1 MRALIVEDDRALA
14 RTLGEMLKSAH
25 FESDISY
32 DGESGL
38 DNGLSDTYD
47 LIVLDIML
55 PKKDG
60 FSIAKELRRAK
71 IDTPILM
78 LTARTETGDKVRGLD
93 SGADYYLTKPF
104 EMSELLACVRALTRR
119 QGEVV
124 MDELTFGDLTLN
136 LSTCDLCYGDK
147 KVRLGKKEFSIMRIF
162 MTNGAAIVSKETLI
176 NKVWGFESDAED
188 NNVEV
193 YISFLRKKLAFLKAP
208 VQIATLRK
216 FGYRW
221 CCSSSPASC
230 SWAPGG

>member
-14 RTLGEMLKSAH
+14 RTLGEMLKSAY

-136 LSTCDLCYGDK
+136 LSTCDLC
-147 KVRLGKKEFSIMRIF
+147 LGKKEFSIMRIF

-216 FGYRW
+216 FGYRLE
-221 CCSSSPASC
+221 AVEK
-230 SWAPGG
+230 

>member
-1 MRALIVEDDRALA
+1 MRALIVEDDKALA
-14 RTLGEMLKSAH
+14 RTLSEMLKSAR
-25 FESDISY
+25 FESDICY

-38 DNGLSDTYD
+38 DNGLSDVYD
-47 LIVLDIML
+47 L
-55 PKKDG
+55 
-60 FSIAKELRRAK
+60 

-78 LTARTETGDKVRGLD
+78 LTARTETGDKVKGLD

-104 EMSELLACVRALTRR
+104 EMSELMACVRALTRR

-124 MDELTFGDLTLN
+124 MDELSFGDLKLN
-136 LSTCDLCYGDK
+136 LSTCDLSYADK

-162 MTNGAAIVSKETLI
+162 LANGAAVVSKESLI

-193 YISFLRKKLAFLKAP
+193 YISFLRKKLVFLKAP

-216 FGYRW
+216 FGYRLE
-221 CCSSSPASC
+221 ALEK
-230 SWAPGG
+230 

>member
-71 IDTPILM
+71 IGTPILM

-162 MTNGAAIVSKETLI
+162 MANGAAIVSKETLI

-216 FGYRW
+216 FGYRLE
-221 CCSSSPASC
+221 ASEK
-230 SWAPGG
+230 

>member
-14 RTLGEMLKSAH
+14 RTLGEMLKSAY

-60 FSIAKELRRAK
+60 FAVAKELRRAK

-216 FGYRW
+216 FGYRLE
-221 CCSSSPASC
+221 ASEK
-230 SWAPGG
+230 

>member
-1 MRALIVEDDRALA
+1 MRALIVEDDKALA

-25 FESDISY
+25 FESDICY

-38 DNGLSDTYD
+38 DNGLSDVYD
-47 LIVLDIML
+47 LIILDIML

-60 FSIAKELRRAK
+60 FSVARELRREK

-78 LTARTETGDKVRGLD
+78 LTARTETGDRVCGLD
-93 SGADYYLTKPF
+93 SGGDYYLTKPF

-124 MDELTFGDLTLN
+124 MDELNFGDLRLN
-136 LSTCDLCYGDK
+136 LSTGDLSYGDK

-162 MTNGAAIVSKETLI
+162 LSNGEAIVSKETLI
-176 NKVWGFESDAED
+176 NKVWGYESDAED

-216 FGYRW
+216 FGYRLE
-221 CCSSSPASC
+221 AVDK
-230 SWAPGG
+230 

>member
-60 FSIAKELRRAK
+60 FAVAKELRRAR

-216 FGYRW
+216 FGYRLEEG
-221 CCSSSPASC
+221 SAK
-230 SWAPGG
+230 

>member
-14 RTLGEMLKSAH
+14 RTLGEMLKSAY

-93 SGADYYLTKPF
+93 SGADYYLTKPL
-104 EMSELLACVRALTRR
+104 LLACVRALTRR

-216 FGYRW
+216 FGYRLE
-221 CCSSSPASC
+221 ASEK
-230 SWAPGG
+230 

>member
-32 DGESGL
+32 DGESGP
-38 DNGLSDTYD
+38 DNGLSDTYY

-216 FGYRW
+216 FGYRLE
-221 CCSSSPASC
+221 A
-230 SWAPGG
+230 AEK

>member
-1 MRALIVEDDRALA
+1 MRALIVEDDKALA
-14 RTLGEMLKSAH
+14 RTLGEMLKSAR
-25 FESDISY
+25 FESDICY
-32 DGESGL
+32 DGETGL
-38 DNGLSDTYD
+38 DNGLSGVYD

-55 PKKDG
+55 PRRDG
-60 FSIAKELRRAK
+60 FSIARELRKER

-124 MDELTFGDLTLN
+124 MDELSFGALKLN
-136 LSTCDLCYGDK
+136 LSTCDLTYGDK
-147 KVRLGKKEFSIMRIF
+147 KVRLGKKEFSLMRIL
-162 MTNGAAIVSKETLI
+162 MSNGEAVISKETLI

-208 VQIATLRK
+208 IQIATLRK
-216 FGYRW
+216 FGYRLE
-221 CCSSSPASC
+221 A
-230 SWAPGG
+230 ATEK

>member
-14 RTLGEMLKSAH
+14 RTLGEMLKSAY

-60 FSIAKELRRAK
+60 FAVAKELRRAR

-162 MTNGAAIVSKETLI
+162 LSNGEAIVSKETLI
-176 NKVWGFESDAED
+176 NKVWGYESDAED

-216 FGYRW
+216 FGYRLE
-221 CCSSSPASC
+221 A
-230 SWAPGG
+230 ADK

>member
-14 RTLGEMLKSAH
+14 RTLGEMLKSAY

-60 FSIAKELRRAK
+60 FSIARELRAAK

-216 FGYRW
+216 FGYRLE
-221 CCSSSPASC
+221 ASEK
-230 SWAPGG
+230 

>member
-1 MRALIVEDDRALA
+1 MRALIVEDDKALA
-14 RTLGEMLKSAH
+14 RTLGEMLKSAR
-25 FESDISY
+25 FESDICY
-32 DGESGL
+32 DGETGL
-38 DNGLSDTYD
+38 DNGLSDVYD
-47 LIVLDIML
+47 LIILDIML

-60 FSIAKELRRAK
+60 FSVARELRREK

-93 SGADYYLTKPF
+93 SGGDYYLTKPF

-124 MDELTFGDLTLN
+124 MDELSFGDLHLN
-136 LSTCDLCYGDK
+136 LSTGDLSYGDK

-162 MTNGAAIVSKETLI
+162 LSNGEAIVSKETLI
-176 NKVWGFESDAED
+176 NKVWGYESDAED

-216 FGYRW
+216 FGYRLE
-221 CCSSSPASC
+221 A
-230 SWAPGG
+230 ADK

>member
-60 FSIAKELRRAK
+60 FAVAKELRRAR

-162 MTNGAAIVSKETLI
+162 MANGAAIVSKETLI

-216 FGYRW
+216 FGYRLE
-221 CCSSSPASC
+221 ASEK
-230 SWAPGG
+230 

>member
-14 RTLGEMLKSAH
+14 RTLGEMLRSAH
-25 FESDISY
+25 FESDICY

-38 DNGLSDTYD
+38 DNGLSDAYD

-60 FSIAKELRRAK
+60 FTIARELRRAK

-124 MDELTFGDLTLN
+124 MDELGFGELRLN
-136 LSTCDLCYGDK
+136 LSTCDLAYGDK
-147 KVRLGKKEFSIMRIF
+147 KVRLGKKEFSLMRIF
-162 MTNGAAIVSKETLI
+162 MSNGGAVVSKESLI
-176 NKVWGFESDAED
+176 NKVWGYESDAED

-216 FGYRW
+216 FGYRLE
-221 CCSSSPASC
+221 A
-230 SWAPGG
+230 ADK

>member
-14 RTLGEMLKSAH
+14 RTLGEMLKSAY

-60 FSIAKELRRAK
+60 FAVAKELRRAR
-71 IDTPILM
+71 IDAPILM

-216 FGYRW
+216 FGYRLE
-221 CCSSSPASC
+221 ASEK
-230 SWAPGG
+230 

>member
-60 FSIAKELRRAK
+60 FAVAKELRRAK
-71 IDTPILM
+71 IGTPILM

-216 FGYRW
+216 FGYRLE
-221 CCSSSPASC
+221 ASEK
-230 SWAPGG
+230 

>member
-1 MRALIVEDDRALA
+1 MRALIVEDDKALA
-14 RTLGEMLKSAH
+14 RTLGEMLKSAR
-25 FESDISY
+25 FESDICY
-32 DGESGL
+32 DGETGL
-38 DNGLSDTYD
+38 DNGLSDVYD
-47 LIVLDIML
+47 LIILDIML

-60 FSIAKELRRAK
+60 FSIARELRKAK
-71 IDTPILM
+71 IAAPILM
-78 LTARTETGDKVRGLD
+78 LTARTETDDKVRGLD

-124 MDELTFGDLTLN
+124 MDELNFGDLRLN
-136 LSTCDLCYGDK
+136 LSTGDLSYGDK

-162 MTNGAAIVSKETLI
+162 LSNGEAIVSKETLI
-176 NKVWGFESDAED
+176 NKVCGYESDAED

-216 FGYRW
+216 FGYRLERTDT
-221 CCSSSPASC
+221 
-230 SWAPGG
+230 

>member
-60 FSIAKELRRAK
+60 FAVAKELRRAR

-216 FGYRW
+216 FGYRLE
-221 CCSSSPASC
+221 ASEQ
-230 SWAPGG
+230 

>member
-1 MRALIVEDDRALA
+1 MRALIVEDDKALA
-14 RTLGEMLKSAH
+14 RTLGEMLKSAR
-25 FESDISY
+25 FESDICY
-32 DGESGL
+32 DGETGL
-38 DNGLSDTYD
+38 DNGLSDVYD
-47 LIVLDIML
+47 LIILDIML

-60 FSIAKELRRAK
+60 FSVARELRREK

-78 LTARTETGDKVRGLD
+78 LTARTETGDRVRGLD
-93 SGADYYLTKPF
+93 SGGDYYLTKPF

-124 MDELTFGDLTLN
+124 MDELSFGDLRLN
-136 LSTCDLCYGDK
+136 LSTGDLSYGDK

-162 MTNGAAIVSKETLI
+162 LSNGEAIVSKETLI
-176 NKVWGFESDAED
+176 NKVWGYESDAED

-216 FGYRW
+216 FGYRLE
-221 CCSSSPASC
+221 A
-230 SWAPGG
+230 ADK

>member
-25 FESDISY
+25 FESDICN

-38 DNGLSDTYD
+38 DNGLSGAYD

-60 FSIAKELRRAK
+60 FSIARELRAAK

-216 FGYRW
+216 FGYRLE
-221 CCSSSPASC
+221 ASEK
-230 SWAPGG
+230 

>member
-1 MRALIVEDDRALA
+1 MRALIVEDDKALA
-14 RTLGEMLKSAH
+14 RTLGEMLKSARV
-25 FESDISY
+25 ESDICY

-38 DNGLSDTYD
+38 DNGLSDVYD
-47 LIVLDIML
+47 LIILDIML

-60 FSIAKELRRAK
+60 FSVARELRREK

-78 LTARTETGDKVRGLD
+78 LTARTETGDRVRGLD
-93 SGADYYLTKPF
+93 SGGDYYLTKPF

-124 MDELTFGDLTLN
+124 MDELSFGDLRLN
-136 LSTCDLCYGDK
+136 LSTGDLSYGDK

-162 MTNGAAIVSKETLI
+162 LSNGEAIVSKETLI
-176 NKVWGFESDAED
+176 NKVWGYESDAED

-216 FGYRW
+216 FGYRLE
-221 CCSSSPASC
+221 A
-230 SWAPGG
+230 ADK

>member
-60 FSIAKELRRAK
+60 FAIAKELRRAK

-162 MTNGAAIVSKETLI
+162 MANGAAIVSKETLI

-216 FGYRW
+216 FGYRLE
-221 CCSSSPASC
+221 ASEK
-230 SWAPGG
+230 

>member
-1 MRALIVEDDRALA
+1 MRALIVEDDKALA

-25 FESDISY
+25 FESDICY

-38 DNGLSDTYD
+38 DNGLSDAYD

-60 FSIAKELRRAK
+60 FSIAKELRRER

-78 LTARTETGDKVRGLD
+78 LTARTETGDRVKGLD

-124 MDELTFGDLTLN
+124 MDELSFGELKLN
-136 LSTCDLCYGDK
+136 LSTCDLSYADK

-162 MTNGAAIVSKETLI
+162 MSAGGAVVSKESLI
-176 NKVWGFESDAED
+176 NKVWGVESDAED

-193 YISFLRKKLAFLKAP
+193 YISFLRKKLSFLKAP

-216 FGYRW
+216 FGYRLETG
-221 CCSSSPASC
+221 AG
-230 SWAPGG
+230 A

>member
-14 RTLGEMLKSAH
+14 RTLGEMLKSAY

-216 FGYRW
+216 FGYRLE
-221 CCSSSPASC
+221 ASEK
-230 SWAPGG
+230 

>member
-14 RTLGEMLKSAH
+14 RTLGEMLKSAR
-25 FESDISY
+25 FESDICY

-38 DNGLSDTYD
+38 DNGLSDVYD
-47 LIVLDIML
+47 LIILDIML

-60 FSIAKELRRAK
+60 FSVARELRREK

-216 FGYRW
+216 FGYRLE
-221 CCSSSPASC
+221 ASEK
-230 SWAPGG
+230 

>member
-14 RTLGEMLKSAH
+14 RTLGEMLKNAY

-60 FSIAKELRRAK
+60 FAVAKELRRAK

-136 LSTCDLCYGDK
+136 LSTCDLYYGDK

-216 FGYRW
+216 FGYRLE
-221 CCSSSPASC
+221 ASEK
-230 SWAPGG
+230 

>member
-1 MRALIVEDDRALA
+1 MKLLVIEDEEGLREALLQSLRDEGYLA
-14 RTLGEMLKSAH
+14 EGAA
-25 FESDISY
+25 
-32 DGESGL
+32 DGETGFALLCSGQF
-38 DNGLSDTYD
+38 D
-47 LIVLDIML
+47 LVVLDIML

-60 FSIAKELRRAK
+60 FSIARELRKAK
-71 IDTPILM
+71 IAAPILM
-78 LTARTETGDKVRGLD
+78 LTARTETDDKVRGLD

-124 MDELTFGDLTLN
+124 MDELSFGDLKLN
-136 LSTCDLCYGDK
+136 LSTCDLSWGDK
-147 KVRLGKKEFSIMRIF
+147 KVRLGKKEFSLMHILMS
-162 MTNGAAIVSKETLI
+162 NGEAVVSKDTLI

-216 FGYRW
+216 FGYRLE
-221 CCSSSPASC
+221 A
-230 SWAPGG
+230 AEK

>member
-208 VQIATLRK
+208 VQIVTLRK
-216 FGYRW
+216 FGYRLE
-221 CCSSSPASC
+221 A
-230 SWAPGG
+230 AEK

>member
-1 MRALIVEDDRALA
+1 MRALIVEDDKALA
-14 RTLGEMLKSAH
+14 RTLSEMLKSAR
-25 FESDISY
+25 FESDICY

-38 DNGLSDTYD
+38 DNGLSDVYD

-60 FSIAKELRRAK
+60 FSIARELRKEK

-78 LTARTETGDKVRGLD
+78 LTARTETGDKVKGLD

-104 EMSELLACVRALTRR
+104 EMSELMACVRALTRR

-124 MDELTFGDLTLN
+124 MDELSFGDLKLN
-136 LSTCDLCYGDK
+136 LSTCDLSYEDK

-162 MTNGAAIVSKETLI
+162 LSSGEAVVSKETLI
-176 NKVWGFESDAED
+176 NKVWGFESDAE

-216 FGYRW
+216 FGYRLEG
-221 CCSSSPASC
+221 AEK
-230 SWAPGG
+230 

>member
-60 FSIAKELRRAK
+60 FAVAKELRRAK

-216 FGYRW
+216 FGYRLE
-221 CCSSSPASC
+221 A
-230 SWAPGG
+230 AEK

>member
-1 MRALIVEDDRALA
+1 MRALIVEDDKALA
-14 RTLGEMLKSAH
+14 RTLGEMLKSAR
-25 FESDISY
+25 FESDICY

-38 DNGLSDTYD
+38 DNGLSDVYD
-47 LIVLDIML
+47 LIILDIML

-60 FSIAKELRRAK
+60 FSVARELRREK

-93 SGADYYLTKPF
+93 SGGDYYLTKPF

-124 MDELTFGDLTLN
+124 MDELSFGDLRLN
-136 LSTCDLCYGDK
+136 LSTGDLSYGDK
-147 KVRLGKKEFSIMRIF
+147 KVRLGKKEFSIMHIF
-162 MTNGAAIVSKETLI
+162 LSNGETIVSKEILI
-176 NKVWGFESDAED
+176 NKVWGYESDAED

-216 FGYRW
+216 FGYRLE
-221 CCSSSPASC
+221 
-230 SWAPGG
+230 GLDK

>member
-14 RTLGEMLKSAH
+14 RTLGEMLKSAY

-60 FSIAKELRRAK
+60 FAVAKELRRAR

-216 FGYRW
+216 FGYRLE
-221 CCSSSPASC
+221 ASEK
-230 SWAPGG
+230 

>member
-14 RTLGEMLKSAH
+14 RTLGEMLKSVR

-32 DGESGL
+32 DGEAGL
-38 DNGLSDTYD
+38 DNGLSGVYD
-47 LIVLDIML
+47 LIILDIML
-55 PKKDG
+55 PKMDG
-60 FSIAKELRRAK
+60 FSVARELRKNK
-71 IDTPILM
+71 IGTPVLM
-78 LTARTETGDKVRGLD
+78 LTARTDTDDKVRGLD

-104 EMSELLACVRALTRR
+104 EMTELLACVRALTRR

-124 MDELTFGDLTLN
+124 MDELSFGELKLN
-136 LSTCDLCYGDK
+136 LSTCDLSCGDK
-147 KVRLGKKEFSIMRIF
+147 KVRLGNKEFAIMRIF
-162 MTNGAAIVSKETLI
+162 LSNGSAVVSKETLI

-216 FGYRW
+216 FGYRLE
-221 CCSSSPASC
+221 AEK
-230 SWAPGG
+230 

>member
-14 RTLGEMLKSAH
+14 WTLGEMLKSAH

-193 YISFLRKKLAFLKAP
+193 YISFLRKKLAFLKAR

-216 FGYRW
+216 FGYRLE
-221 CCSSSPASC
+221 ASEK
-230 SWAPGG
+230 

>member
-55 PKKDG
+55 PRKDG
-60 FSIAKELRRAK
+60 FSIAKELRKEK

-216 FGYRW
+216 FGYRLE
-221 CCSSSPASC
+221 ASEK
-230 SWAPGG
+230 